1 MAPTLAGTTGSKHV
15 FPLTTGEIREIAK
28 DRNILVQA
36 EQGRLSLSNIY
47 AETVY
52 KGLELGWDAT
62 L

>member
-1 MAPTLAGTTGSKHV
+1 MPVFDAPFGLRFLVTV
-15 FPLTTGEIREIAK
+15 RGEIREIAK

>member
-1 MAPTLAGTTGSKHV
+1 MR
-15 FPLTTGEIREIAK
+15 GEIREIAK

-36 EQGRLSLSNIY
+36 EHGRLSLSNIY